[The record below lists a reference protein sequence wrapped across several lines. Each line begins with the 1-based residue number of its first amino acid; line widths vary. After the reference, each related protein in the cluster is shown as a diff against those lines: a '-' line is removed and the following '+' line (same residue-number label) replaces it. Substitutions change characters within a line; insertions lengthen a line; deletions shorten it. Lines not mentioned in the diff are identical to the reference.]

1 MTKKI
6 ELINKL
12 CQKATTKQ
20 QVYRIAKE
28 VFEDLK
34 KNLEHIAIELNEQMQ
49 NIDKFVK
56 IEYKDKGPFEAELQ
70 FSGDVLIF
78 HFHSNTFKFDKTII
92 FGIIVT
98 QKIMSTMPTVVL

>member
-20 QVYRIAKE
+20 QVYRTTQE

-34 KNLEHIAIELNEQMQ
+34 KESSANC
-49 NIDKFVK
+49 DR
-56 IEYKDKGPFEAELQ
+56 
-70 FSGDVLIF
+70 
-78 HFHSNTFKFDKTII
+78 T
-92 FGIIVT
+92 
-98 QKIMSTMPTVVL
+98 